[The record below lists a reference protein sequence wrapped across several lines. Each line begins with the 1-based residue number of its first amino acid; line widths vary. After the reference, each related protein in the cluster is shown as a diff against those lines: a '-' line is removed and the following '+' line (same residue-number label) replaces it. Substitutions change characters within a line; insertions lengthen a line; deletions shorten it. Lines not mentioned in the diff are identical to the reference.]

1 MLCAW
6 LATHRLIPSDHPAFL
21 VVVAMRCPLTT
32 STDYACT
39 ESCLLNDLNTVESPP
54 LSDQLFETASMVAD
68 ENIFANGGAHGEED
82 NSASNKATEAAG
94 VGLMYDDEQ

>member
-6 LATHRLIPSDHPAFL
+6 LATHRLIPSDHPFL
-21 VVVAMRCPLTT
+21 VAVAMHCPLTT

-39 ESCLLNDLNTVESPP
+39 EPCLLNDLNTVDSPP
-54 LSDQLFETASMVAD
+54 YSDQLFEATSVVTD
-68 ENIFANGGAHGEED
+68 ENMFAIDDDAHGEED

-94 VGLMYDDEQ
+94 VGLMYGDEQ

>member
-6 LATHRLIPSDHPAFL
+6 LATHRLTPSDHPAFL
-21 VVVAMRCPLTT
+21 VAVAMHCPLTT

-39 ESCLLNDLNTVESPP
+39 ESCLLNDLNTVDSPP
-54 LSDQLFETASMVAD
+54 YSDQLFEAASVVTD
-68 ENIFANGGAHGEED
+68 ENMFANDDAHGED

-94 VGLMYDDEQ
+94 VGLMYGDEQ